1 MTRILRRL
9 YWLRHRLLYW
19 LDSQTTD
26 ALGMMALGAMLFL
39 LGCMRYM
46 DALKGW

>member
-9 YWLRHRLLYW
+9 YWLRHRLIHW
-19 LDSQTTD
+19 LDGQTTD